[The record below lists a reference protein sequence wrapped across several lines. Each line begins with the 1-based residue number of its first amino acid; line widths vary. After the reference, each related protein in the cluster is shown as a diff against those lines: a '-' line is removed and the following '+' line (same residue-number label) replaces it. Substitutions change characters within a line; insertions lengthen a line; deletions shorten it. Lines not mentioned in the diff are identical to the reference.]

1 MSKQNDNR
9 EPESPAGFAPLGGSE
24 CPVCNEIWPT
34 DCEQSVHAELYGY
47 CIACG
52 CSDNRSVYLN
62 ETVHEKVRR
71 MEAKGEKHD
80 YDLSKY
86 PVTQN
91 TVYTPDDSYNS
102 NEPK

>member
-24 CPVCNEIWPT
+24 CPVCKEIWPT
-34 DCEQSVHAELYGY
+34 DCEQAVHAELYGY

-52 CSDNRSVYLN
+52 CSENRDVYLN
-62 ETVHEKVRR
+62 EAVHDRVRR
-71 MEAKGEKHD
+71 LDAKGEKHD

-86 PVTQN
+86 LVTQN
-91 TVYTPDDSYNS
+91 DPSSAT
-102 NEPK
+102 